1 MTRIKI
7 CGLSRALD
15 IEYANQTRPDYIG
28 FVFAKSKRQVSDE
41 KAYQLKQLL
50 DPGIL
55 VAGVFVNEDMD
66 RVIVLCKHRIID
78 MVQLHGEEDN
88 SYIETLRKQISN
100 PIIKA
105 IRVKRME
112 DINMAEQ
119 TDSDYLLFDAYREG
133 QYGGSG
139 EVFDWNMMKRID
151 KPYFLAGGINC
162 GNVRQAIMQVKPY
175 AVDISSGV
183 ETNGIKDKDK
193 MIDIIKIVRSV
204 G

>member
-1 MTRIKI
+1 
-7 CGLSRALD
+7 
-15 IEYANQTRPDYIG
+15 
-28 FVFAKSKRQVSDE
+28 
-41 KAYQLKQLL
+41 
-50 DPGIL
+50 
-55 VAGVFVNEDMD
+55 
-66 RVIVLCKHRIID
+66 
-78 MVQLHGEEDN
+78 
-88 SYIETLRKQISN
+88 
-100 PIIKA
+100 
-105 IRVKRME
+105 
-112 DINMAEQ
+112 MAEQ